1 MIKPKKVSKVQMTNK
16 KLVRIIYGDSGT
28 GKKYYEKRKKK

>member
-16 KLVRIIYGDSGT
+16 KLVKIKNIM
-28 GKKYYEKRKKK
+28 KRKKK

>member
-16 KLVRIIYGDSGT
+16 KLVKI
-28 GKKYYEKRKKK
+28 KNNMKRKKK